1 MMRDLL
7 SIIGFLLAGFCFF
20 VWYGG
25 RNGEHTE
32 SLAGI
37 ERGAITD
44 EGTFNA
50 EVFSAKPLER
60 PDEVTG
66 SNSRMKIKDEPEKL
80 AAVSST
86 STKTSSRNF
95 KRDIQNLAEAA
106 MSTAIEKQVPAGAS
120 LALLIYSA
128 ERGKQLTTSNLNR
141 VIEYLLG
148 VKYSA
153 DESDKQAYFKYASN
167 SEKWFQGL
175 GLDRNGGHPKA
186 DLLRIYKEYGL
197 KSYDKNVFAFVTNPS
212 TSQLKFDKKIEPKS
226 AAPAMQGDFTNEE
239 VRRNHAY
246 AKNRWAESE
255 SKGTEAEV
263 KFVPAKK
270 LEKSAAHA
278 VRAQLED
285 LLVGE
290 SITFDNPR
298 EYHAAVKEMI
308 ALEAGFDS
316 WDAYENKIG
325 KREADKYFRKR
336 AEKGGIMATGTLKV
350 TRER

>member
-7 SIIGFLLAGFCFF
+7 SILGFLLAGFCFF

-25 RNGEHTE
+25 RNGAHTE
-32 SLAGI
+32 SMSGI
-37 ERGAITD
+37 ERGAIPE

-50 EVFSAKPLER
+50 DVFSAKPLER
-60 PDEVTG
+60 PDEVTR
-66 SNSRMKIKDEPEKL
+66 SNSRMKIEDEPEKL
-80 AAVSST
+80 AAVSGT
-86 STKTSSRNF
+86 SAHTTSRNF
-95 KRDIQNLAEAA
+95 KREIQTLAEAA
-106 MSTAIEKQVPAGAS
+106 MSTAIEKQIPAGAS

-141 VIEYLLG
+141 IVEYLLG

-153 DESDKQAYFKYASN
+153 DEKDKQAYFKYSSN

-197 KSYDKNVFAFVTNPS
+197 KSYDKDVYAFVINPE
-212 TSQLKFDKKIEPKS
+212 TSRLKFDKKIEPKS
-226 AAPAMQGDFTNEE
+226 AAPAMQGDFTDEE

-246 AKNRWAESE
+246 AKNRWAETE
-255 SKGTEAEV
+255 SRGTEAEV

-270 LEKSAAHA
+270 YEKSAGNAIRNR
-278 VRAQLED
+278 VESLSI
-285 LLVGE
+285 GE
-290 SITFDNPR
+290 SMTFDNPG
-298 EYHAAVKEMI
+298 EYHLAVKEMI

-316 WDAYENKIG
+316 WDAYEIKIG